1 MELVETHLSNRDGKT
16 GEEMTA
22 AQIIAEPGRPPTH
35 ESILL
40 FRDRYAQAL
49 ESATIAESLT
59 AEIGWQRLYQ
69 SHRDTIRDRRRQQAK
84 MLKAWA
90 SALEDRT
97 LDEEDEKAIGE
108 IKKAIKQIRD
118 DDTAFDAMTVGPVRE
133 PVQTCEAIRR
143 DAINEARRDESEA
156 PMLHIGLVE
165 KMRDEISRVQIPVLN
180 IETGRVEI
188 AAPER

>member
-1 MELVETHLSNRDGKT
+1 
-16 GEEMTA
+16 MTA

-49 ESATIAESLT
+49 ESATIVESLT
-59 AEIGWQRLYQ
+59 AEIGCLYQ
-69 SHRDTIRDRRRQQAK
+69 NHRDTIRDRRRQQAK

-108 IKKAIKQIRD
+108 IKKVIKQIRD

-165 KMRDEISRVQIPVLN
+165 KMRDEISRVQIPVWN

-188 AAPER
+188 AVPER